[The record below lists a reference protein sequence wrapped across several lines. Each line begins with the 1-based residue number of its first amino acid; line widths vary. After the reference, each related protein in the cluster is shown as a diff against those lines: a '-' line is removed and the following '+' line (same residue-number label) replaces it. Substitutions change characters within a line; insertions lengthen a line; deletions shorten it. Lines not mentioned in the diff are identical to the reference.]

1 MLMPP
6 DPTRGPDYV
15 PSLGPGFAESLW
27 SVVENLD
34 PVRVYL
40 LPPDPEERT
49 DEGADQPGVL
59 VLVRNGQHRKQDA
72 SFLSRAKL
80 RAHIEVMPLARFR
93 DQVRR
98 DGDTLRRRLGCG
110 QVLFSRAPDEFVFRN
125 RQPATRPAAARR
137 AGPASH

>member
-6 DPTRGPDYV
+6 DPRHGPD
-15 PSLGPGFAESLW
+15 LGPGFAESLW

-40 LPPDPEERT
+40 LPPDPAEHAGDGGE
-49 DEGADQPGVL
+49 QPGVL
-59 VLVRNGQHRKQDA
+59 VLVRNGQHRKHDA

-80 RAHIEVMPLARFR
+80 RAHIQVMPLARFR
-93 DQVRR
+93 DQVSR
-98 DGDTLRRRLGCG
+98 DGDPLRRRLGSG
-110 QVLFSRAPDEFVFRN
+110 QVLFSKAPDEVVFRN
-125 RQPATRPAAARR
+125 RQPATNRPVAARR